1 MKKIG
6 TTAIAVVVFALLG
19 PAGSFA
25 RPADLGEWVGRTS
38 LTAATPPSAAKP
50 LKQVK
55 QAKQAKHATTKK
67 KPGQSVK
74 YRPDARDSQGS
85 RETEGQRNDRLSR
98 ECRGAVNA
106 GACAGYTR

>member
-6 TTAIAVVVFALLG
+6 ATAIAVVVFVLLS

-25 RPADLGEWVGRTS
+25 RSVDSGAQVGRTG
-38 LTAATPPSAAKP
+38 LTAATSPPAAKP
-50 LKQVK
+50 VKQVK
-55 QAKQAKHATTKK
+55 QAKQAKTKK
-67 KPGQSVK
+67 TPGQTVK